1 MLLLLL
7 NTEGNRA
14 TGIALKRA
22 LKQCDSED
30 IVDLFNVKMVT
41 DNDDA
46 QVAQSMLL
54 LDEPVMA
61 AFREENGV
69 NNKGGSDG

>member
-14 TGIALKRA
+14 TGIALERA